1 MADFTSVR
9 VGELPPAIFSP
20 SDLIPHEIGGLLK
33 RGTLT
38 DMATAISL
46 IIGATAGVGFR
57 AVQVNDGDTLPT
69 TTQQEFILVGRGTYF
84 NVDGGATVVANEG
97 LNVLVSNGTFWSL
110 GVSIPIIT
118 PEVVVKNYSQLIL
131 RTVNPQNYTLPDN
144 TQVQILHKNGGFLYP
159 NFWVQNGN
167 ILTITDGFDPNGL
180 DEIVITGIQ
189 QETQNTQPFTDIL
202 LNQVIMLQVATSFI
216 SSNFDLSGLGVGAF
230 TKYAICNGNNGTEDF
245 GGRTPIGFDTVKYP
259 TLGAKLGSENAVLV
273 QHSHVVKLQP
283 LNSNNDFGSGKL
295 STGNQPT
302 EGIIPDINTELAGE
316 SGIGK
321 NMQPSIVVLYIKKI
335 TS

>member
-33 RGTLT
+33 SGTLT

-57 AVQVNDGDTLPT
+57 AVQVSDGDTLPT

-84 NVDGGATVVANEG
+84 NVGGGATVVANEG
-97 LNVLVSNGTFWSL
+97 LNVLVSNGTNWNL
-110 GVSIPIIT
+110 GVTIPIIT
-118 PEVVVKNYSQLIL
+118 PELVVKNYSQLIL
-131 RTVNPQNYTLPDN
+131 RTANPQNYSLPDN

-167 ILTITDGFDPNGL
+167 VLTINDAFDPNGL

-189 QETQNTQPFTDIL
+189 QETQNTQPFTDVL
-202 LNQVIMLQVATSFI
+202 LNQVIMLQVPTSFI
-216 SSNFDLSGLGVGAF
+216 SSNFELSGLGVGAF

-245 GGRTPIGFDTVKYP
+245 GGRTPIGFDPVSYP
-259 TLGAKLGSENAVLV
+259 NLGFKLGSKDAVV
-273 QHSHVVKLQP
+273 VAHSHNYTQYELDQEV
-283 LNSNNDFGSGKL
+283 SSSGSGVRSLQKNNQQVGSFTT
-295 STGNQPT
+295 STV
-302 EGIIPDINTELAGE
+302 GI
-316 SGIGK
+316 SGVDK
-321 NMQPSIVVLYIKKI
+321 NMQPSIVVLFIKKI